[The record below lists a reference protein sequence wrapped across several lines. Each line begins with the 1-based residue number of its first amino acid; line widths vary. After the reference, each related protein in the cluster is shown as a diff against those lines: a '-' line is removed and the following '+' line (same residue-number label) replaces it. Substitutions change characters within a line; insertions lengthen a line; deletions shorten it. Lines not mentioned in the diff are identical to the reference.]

1 MSALSPSASHSAS
14 PHAAPFN
21 SETGHKRRKLRK
33 GTHSCWECKRRK
45 IRCIFAPSD
54 DETCTNCRRRGKVC
68 AGQELPETVPPKQE
82 HYGAISEGIVKVQSL
97 LSDLASK
104 LNADASNTGILDASA
119 RSNTPPATTTSF
131 PVTPTSN
138 VDTISGSASAHL
150 SLSTNEEAIS
160 ASLLAAF
167 PSRQDTET
175 LLRSSKNMSFCCQMI
190 NSEWQC
196 MMTKEEFDE
205 APIKTPTMPNSK
217 THPVILARLMLAC
230 AVFLQSAWYHRHYTF
245 SKPPHTIKERLVTA
259 AIKLVTTNSE
269 LHGSLDSLECIM
281 MEGLFHTHAGNLR
294 RAWSVYRTAISSAQ
308 LMGIHR
314 FPNLPLKRIDPEA
327 TFYPEMMWLRIVYM
341 DRYLSLLLGLP
352 QGTNVSSTSALMP
365 SLLEPEPPIRKLQ
378 RSLSTIAGRILER
391 NELGLSSYSQ
401 DQIIDAEL
409 LKASQSM
416 PGDFWRPPS
425 YDGVPLGS
433 FEEAQETIRLISQVF
448 YFYLLNQLHL
458 PYMLSF
464 IHSDRF
470 RNVDRHEDYSTI
482 TCANASREILNRFI
496 AYRNVNHMALCFRP
510 VDFTT
515 LTAVLTLLLAHLDI
529 HLSLSQGDSTP
540 VAKNFLAHQRLSDR
554 ILLEQVLQK
563 LDLVSQYHND
573 AMSIECAKLM
583 RSLLKIEAAAAQG
596 EDYHWTPTDTPRK
609 ASSGAVVDESD
620 GGDIV
625 LRISIACLGDI
636 RISRKGCISKV
647 FSDDAARFKHP
658 RNSGL
663 DDEVATG
670 VPLGQFSSVDISELP
685 DGNQQQNWDVSNPSV
700 EQGEDYVSEQ
710 MRRNANPTTTTG
722 RDDWALQ
729 GVDLAFFDTLMMD
742 GLATFD
748 QGFEGAPH

>member
-1 MSALSPSASHSAS
+1 MSAPSPSASPQAV
-14 PHAAPFN
+14 PFN
-21 SETGHKRRKLRK
+21 REAGHKRRKLRK

-45 IRCIFAPSD
+45 IRCIFASPD
-54 DETCTNCRRRGKVC
+54 DETCANCRRRGTAC
-68 AGQELPETVPPKQE
+68 AGQELPQTLPPAQE
-82 HYGAISEGIVKVQSL
+82 HHRSIGEGILKVQTL

-104 LNADASNTGILDASA
+104 LNADASDAGKLD
-119 RSNTPPATTTSF
+119 
-131 PVTPTSN
+131 TSN
-138 VDTISGSASAHL
+138 CGDSPPTTRATIPITPSSNADTISGTASAHI
-150 SLSTNEEAIS
+150 SLSSNEEGIS
-160 ASLLAAF
+160 ASLVAAF
-167 PSRQDTET
+167 PSPEDTET
-175 LLRSSKNMSFCCQMI
+175 LLISSKSMSFCCQMI

-196 MMTKEEFDE
+196 MMTKKEYEEP
-205 APIKTPTMPNSK
+205 PIKTPPMPNSK

-245 SKPPHTIKERLVTA
+245 SESPHIIKERLATA

-269 LHGSLDSLECIM
+269 LHGTLDSLECIM
-281 MEGLFHTHAGNLR
+281 MEGLFHTHSGNLR
-294 RAWSVYRTAISSAQ
+294 RAWTVYRTAMSSAQ
-308 LMGIHR
+308 LMGMHR
-314 FPNLPLKRIDPEA
+314 SPNHPLNSIDPEA
-327 TFYPEMMWLRIVYM
+327 IFHPELMWVRIVYM

-352 QGTNVSSTSALMP
+352 QGTNANVSSALTP
-365 SLLEPEPPIRKLQ
+365 SLLGSEPPIRKLQ
-378 RSLSTIAGRILER
+378 RSLSTIAGKILER

-401 DQIIDAEL
+401 DQVIDAEL

-416 PGDFWRPPS
+416 PGDFWRPPN
-425 YDGVPLGS
+425 YDSGPLGS
-433 FEEAQETIRLISQVF
+433 FAECQETIRLISQVF

-529 HLSLSQGDSTP
+529 HLSLSQAEASP

-563 LDLVSQYHND
+563 LDFVSKYHND

-596 EDYHWTPTDTPRK
+596 EEYHWTPTGTQQKDSGIA
-609 ASSGAVVDESD
+609 ASDEQD
-620 GGDIV
+620 GSDIV
-625 LRISIACLGDI
+625 LQIPIACLGDI
-636 RISRKGCISKV
+636 RISRRGCISKV
-647 FSDDAARFKHP
+647 FSDNGAKCKHP
-658 RNSGL
+658 RASGM
-663 DDEVATG
+663 DGDASTG
-670 VPLGQFSSVDISELP
+670 APLGQPSGVNISKVP
-685 DGNQQQNWDVSNPSV
+685 DGNQQQLWDMSNLTAD
-700 EQGEDYVSEQ
+700 QGEGYVIEQ
-710 MRRNANPTTTTG
+710 MRRDANPTTISG
-722 RDDWALQ
+722 IEDWALQ
-729 GVDLAFFDTLMMD
+729 GVDLAFFDTLMMN
-742 GLATFD
+742 GLAPFD
-748 QGFEGAPH
+748 QSLEGPPR